1 MNMIQYV
8 QCVHHF
14 RRKFTKPWLVGDHLF
29 PMFPS
34 VSNPASEYIGI
45 HRNTSEY
52 MGYRPAGAGEDRGL
66 SETLG
71 EGDG

>member
-1 MNMIQYV
+1 MASWRSFVSICVKMCQIQ
-8 QCVHHF
+8 H
-14 RRKFTKPWLVGDHLF
+14 RK
-29 PMFPS
+29 
-34 VSNPASEYIGI
+34 
-45 HRNTSEY
+45 TSEY